1 MRIGIGYDS
10 HRFEPGRRL
19 LLGGVEIPS
28 HVGLAGHSDADAILH
43 AIIDALLG
51 AAGLGDIGTHFPAT
65 DERWRDADSLRMLE
79 ASVHRLAEDNYQV
92 VNVDVTAVCEEPR
105 IGAYTQA
112 MRERIAGALGIA
124 PDHVSVK
131 GKSNE
136 GMGWIGRGEGV
147 AVVAVAAI
155 SMIEE

>member
-1 MRIGIGYDS
+1 MRIGIGYDC

-28 HVGLAGHSDADAILH
+28 QVGLAGHSDADAILH

-51 AAGLGDIGTHFPAT
+51 AAGLGDIGTYFPPT

-105 IGAYTQA
+105 IGAYAQA

>member
-1 MRIGIGYDS
+1 M
-10 HRFEPGRRL
+10 
-19 LLGGVEIPS
+19 
-28 HVGLAGHSDADAILH
+28 
-43 AIIDALLG
+43 
-51 AAGLGDIGTHFPAT
+51 
-65 DERWRDADSLRMLE
+65 RMLE
-79 ASVHRLAEDNYQV
+79 ASVHRLAEDNYHV
-92 VNVDVTAVCEEPR
+92 VNVDVTAVCEEPH
-105 IGAYTQA
+105 IGAYAQA

>member
-19 LLGGVEIPS
+19 MLGGIEIPS
-28 HVGLAGHSDADAILH
+28 PVGLAGHSDADAILH

-51 AAGLGDIGTHFPAT
+51 AAGLGDIGTHFPPT
-65 DERWRDADSLRMLE
+65 DARWRDADSLRMLE
-79 ASVHRLAEDNYQV
+79 ASVHLLAEDNYHV
-92 VNVDVTAVCEEPR
+92 VNVDVTVVCEEPR
-105 IGAYTQA
+105 IGTHTQA

-147 AVVAVAAI
+147 AAVAVAAI